1 LTSIQSKFDRKPT
14 TFCERAVP
22 EKTVSCFP
30 MATIFAEHKTI
41 VTSPETFPRSQ
52 KAFISISTAGA
63 SICSQWRLYI
73 LETATK
79 DLSCTFRNH
88 VHSCL
93 GQLGLEGL
101 ISGTHEILQGLG

>member
-1 LTSIQSKFDRKPT
+1 MT
-14 TFCERAVP
+14 
-22 EKTVSCFP
+22 
-30 MATIFAEHKTI
+30 TIFAEHKTN

-52 KAFISISTAGA
+52 KAFIRSTAGA
-63 SICSQWRLYI
+63 SICSQLRLYI

-79 DLSCTFRNH
+79 DLSCTFRHH